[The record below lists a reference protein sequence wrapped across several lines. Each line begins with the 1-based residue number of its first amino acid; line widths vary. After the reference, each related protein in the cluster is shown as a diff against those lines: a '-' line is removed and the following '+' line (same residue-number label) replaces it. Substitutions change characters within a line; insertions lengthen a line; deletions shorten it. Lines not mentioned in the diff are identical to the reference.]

1 MNQNGL
7 TLCARFAYPPNS
19 LSLCGPTSY
28 KDLKWYTSSGKIDKG
43 ASEILTQFTTLF
55 PYLNL
60 IAYEN
65 NIRDPFE
72 KEVVEAYWLGNKLL
86 NNVTV
91 KKLINFAGESL
102 ALKKKLNKKKL
113 TTIFQNM
120 ENGGIPYHAYHV
132 LNIYKRTGHTQ
143 SDHTIETMDACI
155 INWGEIIKINPYS
168 LLVETRPLTVVGHKL
183 ARGKPILR
191 KIIAQGKKDFLF
203 NTLKIGD
210 FISYHWG
217 YFCQK
222 LNKVQLTNLRFYTDL
237 SINSA
242 NRIL

>member
-19 LSLCGPTSY
+19 LSLCGPV
-28 KDLKWYTSSGKIDKG
+28 KQEDLKWYTSSGKVDKG
-43 ASEILTQFTTLF
+43 TPEILTKFTTLF

-72 KEVVEAYWLGNKLL
+72 REVVEAYWLGNKLL
-86 NNVTV
+86 NNITAE
-91 KKLINFAGESL
+91 KLINFAGENL
-102 ALKKKLNKKKL
+102 GLKKKLNKKRL
-113 TTIFQNM
+113 TSIFQNM
-120 ENGGIPYHAYHV
+120 EDGGIPHHAYHV

-143 SDHTIETMDACI
+143 TDHTVETMDACI
-155 INWGEIIKINPYS
+155 INWGKITKINPGS
-168 LLVETRPLTVVGHKL
+168 LIVETKPLAIIGHKL
-183 ARGKPILR
+183 TLGKPILR
-191 KIIAQGKKDFLF
+191 KIIAQGRKDFLF

-222 LNKVQLTNLRFYTDL
+222 LNKTQLDNLRFYTQI
-237 SINSA
+237 SIDSA